1 MVSMPPSAGFTQP
14 PMQPLPPEDR
24 PATKGD
30 IAAVVAE
37 LQAIR
42 EVLEQIRD
50 KPAQWQGPGQ
60 FRR

>member
-1 MVSMPPSAGFTQP
+1 MR
-14 PMQPLPPEDR
+14 PLPPEER
-24 PATKGD
+24 PATRGD

-50 KPAQWQGPGQ
+50 KPTAWKGPAQS
-60 FRR
+60 R